1 MHTSRKKNC
10 MYMTSAVKTV
20 SITATGMKMKKM
32 DARTTIDQSMKNA
45 PSATGAVIGKE
56 DADERKCHRS

>member
-45 PSATGAVIGKE
+45 PSATGVVIGKE

>member
-1 MHTSRKKNC
+1 
-10 MYMTSAVKTV
+10 MYMTSAVETA
-20 SITATGMKMKKM
+20 SITATGMKMKEM

>member
-1 MHTSRKKNC
+1 
-10 MYMTSAVKTV
+10 MYMTSAVKTA

-45 PSATGAVIGKE
+45 PSATGVVIGKE

>member
-1 MHTSRKKNC
+1 

-32 DARTTIDQSMKNA
+32 DARTTIGQSMKNA

>member
-32 DARTTIDQSMKNA
+32 DARTTIGQTMKNTRQA
-45 PSATGAVIGKE
+45 VGAATGGESGHEGK
-56 DADERKCHRS
+56 RHRG